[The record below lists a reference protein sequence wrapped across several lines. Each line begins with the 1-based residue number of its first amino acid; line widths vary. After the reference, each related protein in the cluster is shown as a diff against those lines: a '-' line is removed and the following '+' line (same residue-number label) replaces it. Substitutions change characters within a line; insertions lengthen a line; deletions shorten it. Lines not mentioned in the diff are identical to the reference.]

1 VIKLNRSGFGLTQA
15 ALFVSVLERL
25 DFAVPPPELYIM
37 AIDKLFA
44 HSIGLF
50 VIGANQFYC
59 PDKMTVRTNGC
70 RLDTLPSTAR
80 REPGSAKGQCEQYC
94 TPSKQ
99 TQHNF
104 AVSVHPPPV
113 QCVLV
118 FPAISLSQA
127 SAPPGFCSFS
137 TGPLHGSSVDSASR
151 YFGSTTLFDEPSGA
165 ACMPGGDCP

>member
-1 VIKLNRSGFGLTQA
+1 MLN
-15 ALFVSVLERL
+15 RL

-80 REPGSAKGQCEQYC
+80 REPGSAQG
-94 TPSKQ
+94 S
-99 TQHNF
+99 N
-104 AVSVHPPPV
+104 VSNIAHL
-113 QCVLV
+113 QNRRSTTSRLV
-118 FPAISLSQA
+118 F
-127 SAPPGFCSFS
+127 
-137 TGPLHGSSVDSASR
+137 
-151 YFGSTTLFDEPSGA
+151 TLLPFN
-165 ACMPGGDCP
+165 ACWFFLPFL

>member
-1 VIKLNRSGFGLTQA
+1 MREICLSSPLRA
-15 ALFVSVLERL
+15 ERL

-59 PDKMTVRTNGC
+59 SDKMTVRTTGC
-70 RLDTLPSTAR
+70 RLGTLPSTAR
-80 REPGSAKGQCEQYC
+80 REPGSAQGQCEQYC

-127 SAPPGFCSFS
+127 SAHRVSVLSRPVRS
-137 TGPLHGSSVDSASR
+137 TARWSILRRVTSDQRRSLNRRAQP
-151 YFGSTTLFDEPSGA
+151 
-165 ACMPGGDCP
+165 ACQAGTALED